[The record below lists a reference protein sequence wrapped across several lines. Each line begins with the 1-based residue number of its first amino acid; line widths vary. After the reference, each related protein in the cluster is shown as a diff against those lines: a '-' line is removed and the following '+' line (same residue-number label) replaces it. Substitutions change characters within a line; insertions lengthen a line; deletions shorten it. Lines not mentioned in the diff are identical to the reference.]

1 MTDEELK
8 KIEEET
14 QKQDNFVFMREE
26 IKSRPINRKKLAR
39 NTFVAAVSAVVFGLV
54 ACITFALLAPFVMN
68 RINEKEKEETET
80 VDLPYPVIV
89 SFPEETA
96 EEEMNPADMLISQ
109 PEIDLSEITSAEGE
123 ELRSLIESM
132 KFSLSDYQGLY
143 KTLSDIANTAMKS
156 MVRVTPMKENID
168 WLDYAYDDTSELSG
182 LLVGN
187 NGTEYFVLTYYSQVK
202 NSESLKVIFYNGVQ
216 AKAELVDYDTTTDMC
231 LISILEEDIN
241 EVTKEAIEVATLG
254 ASTYNS
260 IVGAPIIAVGS
271 PLGGYKS
278 VNYGIITSKSPSLNL
293 TDCNYKHIITNVY
306 GSSSATGVLVN
317 LKGEVLGI
325 IDTKFSSADTK
336 NLVCALGIS
345 ELKKP
350 IERMMNRQPTVYF
363 GITGDD
369 VPASVRVQG
378 APEGVFIKSVDMD
391 SPAMKAGLQSGDI
404 IVGTQ
409 ELPITSFKDFLFF
422 LREEVP
428 ETSDTFR
435 IVRNSQGEYKEISLE
450 VYFDTIRH

>member
-54 ACITFALLAPFVMN
+54 ACVTFALLAPFVMN
-68 RINEKEKEETET
+68 RINEKEPEEETKDNT
-80 VDLPYPVIV
+80 PYPVIV

-109 PEIDLSEITSAEGE
+109 PEIDFSEITSDEEE
-123 ELRSLIESM
+123 ELKALIESM

-143 KTLSDIANTAMKS
+143 RTLSDIANTAMKS
-156 MVRVTPMKENID
+156 MVRVTPMKENMD
-168 WLDYAYDDTSELSG
+168 WLDYAYDNTSELSG
-182 LLVGN
+182 LLVGS
-187 NGTEYFVLTYYSQVK
+187 NGTELFAVTYYSQIK
-202 NSESLKVIFYNGVQ
+202 NSESLKVTFFNGVQ
-216 AKAELVDYDTTTDMC
+216 AKAELVDYDSSTDIG
-231 LISILEEDIN
+231 LISIAEEDIN
-241 EVTKEAIEVATLG
+241 EVTRESIVIPTLG
-254 ASTYNS
+254 VSTYNS

-271 PLGGYKS
+271 PLGGFKS
-278 VNYGIITSKSPSLNL
+278 VNYGIVTSNTSSLYL

-325 IDTKFSSADTK
+325 IDTKFASSDTR
-336 NLVCALGIS
+336 NLVCAIGIS

-350 IERMMNRQPTVYF
+350 IERMMNRQATVYF

-369 VPASVRVQG
+369 VPASVTAQG
-378 APEGVFIKSVDMD
+378 APDGVFVKSVDMD
-391 SPAMKAGLQSGDI
+391 SPAMKAGIQSGDI
-404 IVGTQ
+404 IVGTGIV
-409 ELPITSFKDFLFF
+409 PISKFKDFLYV
-422 LREEVP
+422 LREEEP
-428 ETSDTFR
+428 DTSDTFR
-435 IVRNSQGEYKEISLE
+435 IVRYSQGEYKAIDLE
-450 VYFDTIRH
+450 VIFDTVRH

>member
-80 VDLPYPVIV
+80 VDPTYPVIV

-109 PEIDLSEITSAEGE
+109 PEIDLSEITSTEGE

-143 KTLSDIANTAMKS
+143 RTLSDIANTAMKS

-187 NGTEYFVLTYYSQVK
+187 NGTEYFVLTYYSQIK
-202 NSESLKVIFYNGVQ
+202 NCESLKVTFYNGVQ

-241 EVTKEAIEVATLG
+241 EVTKEAIAVATLG
-254 ASTYNS
+254 VSTYNS

-278 VNYGIITSKSPSLNL
+278 VNYGIITSNSPSLNL

-369 VPASVRVQG
+369 VPASVRAQG

-409 ELPITSFKDFLFF
+409 ALPITSFKDFLYF